1 MKHFLRRIAGRCD
14 ARLVFKNAQ
23 DGERKK
29 KERNTIRNI
38 TRMTK
43 LVATIN
49 YQMAAKSPG
58 HDERNIIKGVR
69 GKKLRRQKADPDR
82 KNDGCLP
89 LSRQHWN
96 QDAQKRET
104 TKQTNVSS
112 SE

>member
-1 MKHFLRRIAGRCD
+1 MRVLFL
-14 ARLVFKNAQ
+14 KTHKM
-23 DGERKK
+23 GEEGK

-58 HDERNIIKGVR
+58 HDERNIIKGSQR
-69 GKKLRRQKADPDR
+69 QQEATRRQKADPDP